1 MKRGVG
7 KVRLLDG
14 KLLWGYG
21 SGFKTG
27 KTSIWYKYQQ
37 IATWRIKISIP
48 GHLEDKE
55 SDT

>member
-21 SGFKTG
+21 FWIQNRKDFNMVQVPTDSNM
-27 KTSIWYKYQQ
+27 
-37 IATWRIKISIP
+37 
-48 GHLEDKE
+48 EDK
-55 SDT
+55 DINTRPLGG